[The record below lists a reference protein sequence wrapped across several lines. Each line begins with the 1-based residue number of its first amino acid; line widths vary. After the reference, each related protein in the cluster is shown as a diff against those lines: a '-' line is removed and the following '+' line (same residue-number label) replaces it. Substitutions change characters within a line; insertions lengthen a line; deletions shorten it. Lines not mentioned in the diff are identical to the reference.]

1 MMTFSN
7 PDVYSLGKG
16 IEDYRQLSKAIIR
29 MLLFF
34 GYIVQVG
41 ERHYQGTYEK
51 PPAIGKLDTFQY
63 VTELPPTS
71 SVQSITIT
79 LTLLKSRILQKN
91 LLDRKRASVKEE
103 KYLEERY

>member
-16 IEDYRQLSKAIIR
+16 IEDYRQLPKGIIH

-41 ERHYQGTYEK
+41 RRHYHRTYKK
-51 PPAIGKLDTFQY
+51 PPAIGLDAFRY
-63 VTELPPTS
+63 VTELPQTS

-79 LTLLKSRILQKN
+79 LIHLKSRILQKN
-91 LLDRKRASVKEE
+91 PLDRKRASVKEE
-103 KYLEERY
+103 KHLKERY